1 MARNSGGF
9 WRKPT
14 EVCERFEEMRRRPRG
29 IQGIRRDSEVG
40 ELGRKEREENGEWI
54 ESFVFG

>member
-1 MARNSGGF
+1 MAKNSGGY

-14 EVCERFEEMRRRPRG
+14 EVCERFEEMRKRPTG
-29 IQGIRRDSEVG
+29 IQGDSEVG
-40 ELGRKEREENGEWI
+40 ELGRKEREKNGEWT